1 MNVAICDNEKI
12 ICEYVQ
18 QLIHEIDSEII
29 VKIFNSKAE
38 LIDSA
43 EDFAIYILDIKGV
56 EGLDIARNLRSH
68 HSKSVIIFLTGYRDY
83 MEEAFDV
90 NAFHYLIKPINPK
103 RFTKIFSR
111 ALSEMG
117 QNEQKIIIKSNDFQH
132 VININDILF
141 VESSNKKII
150 FHTAEKVYEVYGTMD
165 YAQITLGDNFYRC
178 HRCYLVN
185 LAKISAYNSQSIK
198 LINGEEL
205 LLAQKKYQEFVKAF
219 MHFIK

>member
-1 MNVAICDNEKI
+1 MAICDNEKI

-18 QLIHEIDSEII
+18 QLIREIDSEII

-56 EGLDIARNLRSH
+56 GGLDIARSLRSH
-68 HSKSVIIFLTGYRDY
+68 NSKSVIIFLTGYRDY

-90 NAFHYLIKPINPK
+90 NAFHYLIKPIKPE

-111 ALSEMG
+111 ALNEIG
-117 QNEQKIIIKSNDFQH
+117 QTEQKIIIKSNDFQH
-132 VININDILF
+132 VINVNDILF

-150 FHTAEKVYEVYGTMD
+150 FHTIESIYEVYGTMD

>member
-1 MNVAICDNEKI
+1 MAICDNEKI

-18 QLIHEIDSEII
+18 QLIREIDSEII

-56 EGLDIARNLRSH
+56 GGLDIARSLRSH
-68 HSKSVIIFLTGYRDY
+68 NSKSVIIFLTGYRDY

-90 NAFHYLIKPINPK
+90 NAFHYLIKPIKPE

-111 ALSEMG
+111 ALNEIG
-117 QNEQKIIIKSNDFQH
+117 QTEQKIIIKSNDFQH
-132 VININDILF
+132 VINVNDILF

-150 FHTAEKVYEVYGTMD
+150 FHTIESIYEVYGTMD

-198 LINGEEL
+198 LINGEKI

-219 MHFIK
+219 MHFAK